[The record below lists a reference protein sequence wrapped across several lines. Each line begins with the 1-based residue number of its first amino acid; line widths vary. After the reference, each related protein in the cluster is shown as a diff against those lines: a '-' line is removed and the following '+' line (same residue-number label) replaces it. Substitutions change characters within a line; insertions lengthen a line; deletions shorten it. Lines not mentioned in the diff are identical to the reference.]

1 MTYLWSFHGSAHRTD
16 NRVPMRRN
24 KATIDGRKQLSETDF
39 VGSKQS
45 PTEPKRHTDN
55 T

>member
-1 MTYLWSFHGSAHRTD
+1 MTYLSSFHGSAQRAD

-24 KATIDGRKQLSETDF
+24 KATIDGRKRLSETDF

-45 PTEPKRHTDN
+45 LTKSKRHTDN